1 MNNRGETDYMANA
14 IQMLRDDHRKVKELF
29 HQFERTEE
37 ADRKKHIA
45 GETLHELEV
54 HARLEEEIFYPAA
67 RQEIDDKELI
77 IEALEEH
84 HVAKIL
90 LSELK
95 KVGSGDERFDAKYK
109 VLAEN
114 VKHHIQE
121 EESKLFPMLED
132 SLDTDEVGQ
141 EMEARKEQLQEK
153 LSNRPQPRDRKS
165 RGRSESGTKRTAA
178 GRTAGKKR
186 RGRASGGR

>member
-1 MNNRGETDYMANA
+1 MANA
-14 IQMLRDDHRKVKELF
+14 IEMLRDDHRQVKELF

-37 ADRKKHIA
+37 EDRKKHIA
-45 GETLHELEV
+45 AETLHELEV

-67 RQEIDDKELI
+67 RQEIDDKQLI

-95 KVGSGDERFDAKYK
+95 RIGSGDERFDAKYK

-132 SLDTDEVGQ
+132 SLATDEVGQ

-153 LSNRPQPRDRKS
+153 LSNRPQPRGRKS
-165 RGRSESGTKRTAA
+165 RGRSS
-178 GRTAGKKR
+178 KKR

>member
-1 MNNRGETDYMANA
+1 MANA
-14 IQMLRDDHRKVKELF
+14 IEMLRDDHRKVKELF

-37 ADRKKHIA
+37 EDRKKHIA

-54 HARLEEEIFYPAA
+54 HARLEAEIFYPAA

-153 LSNRPQPRDRKS
+153 LSNRPQPRGRKS
-165 RGRSESGTKRTAA
+165 RGRSETGTKRTAA